1 MSAAAT
7 DLAAS
12 ARVPDAGQAAAAGV
26 ALSQAVW
33 SDACVA
39 AALVAIDPAG
49 LGGAVLRARAGPVRD
64 AWLTLL
70 RGFDPAAPFRRIP
83 LGITDDR
90 LLGGL
95 DLAATLRAGRPVAE
109 RGILVESDG
118 GLVLLAMAERIPAGT
133 AARMTA
139 VLDAG
144 AVCLERDGLT
154 SVTKTRFGVIALDEG
169 IGEDEQVAPA
179 IAERLAFYLDLDCVS
194 VRELPSTQSGMA
206 PGAAVASLDLPSPT
220 EIAFARAL
228 LPAIRPDGSAL
239 EALCTAALALG
250 IDLCRAPL
258 LALRAARAAA
268 ALEGRTDIEDDDI
281 LLAARLVLAP
291 RATRLPP
298 DQASAPEQQAD
309 PGQQDQAEQDKPDQ
323 DTPDD
328 AQDTPR
334 DSTQALNDM
343 VLEATQASIPPGL
356 LALLQA
362 AGKPVRS
369 GVSGRQGGPR
379 AEKHAAW
386 PAGRHLRG
394 QARRRGT
401 AQYRRNAASRS
412 ALAAPSPG

>member
-1 MSAAAT
+1 M
-7 DLAAS
+7 LA
-12 ARVPDAGQAAAAGV
+12 
-26 ALSQAVW
+26 
-33 SDACVA
+33 
-39 AALVAIDPAG
+39 
-49 LGGAVLRARAGPVRD
+49 
-64 AWLTLL
+64 
-70 RGFDPAAPFRRIP
+70 
-83 LGITDDR
+83 
-90 LLGGL
+90 
-95 DLAATLRAGRPVAE
+95 
-109 RGILVESDG
+109 ESDG
-118 GLVLLAMAERIPAGT
+118 GLVLLAMAERIPAGNCRAHHRRAGRGRRT
-133 AARMTA
+133 PRARWA
-139 VLDAG
+139 HQ
-144 AVCLERDGLT
+144 RHP
-154 SVTKTRFGVIALDEG
+154 TRFGVIALDEG

-206 PGAAVASLDLPSPT
+206 PGSAVASLDLPSPT

-250 IDLCRAPL
+250 IDSLPRAVARAPRCPRRR
-258 LALRAARAAA
+258 RAGGA
-268 ALEGRTDIEDDDI
+268 TDIEDDDI

-369 GVSGRQGGPR
+369 GASAGKVGRAQKSTQRGRPVGIFAGKPGGGTRPNIVETLR
-379 AEKHAAW
+379 A
-386 PAGRHLRG
+386 
-394 QARRRGT
+394 
-401 AQYRRNAASRS
+401 
-412 ALAAPSPG
+412 AAPWQRLRRE